1 MHKGQLREHGP
12 HQQLLAQHGIYW
24 KLYRLQYKDQE
35 LEVSSQIASTPL
47 ALGTD

>member
-12 HQQLLAQHGIYW
+12 HQQLLAHRGIYW

-35 LEVSSQIASTPL
+35 LESTPTATTTPL